1 MEKNHMYAN
10 ASSVYERLLLALHTT
25 AASSYKPARLLL
37 AVSWLVG
44 RLVLASLW
52 RERQCSS

>member
-1 MEKNHMYAN
+1 MEKNMYAN
-10 ASSVYERLLLALHTT
+10 ASSVYERLRLAPHTT
-25 AASSYKPARLLL
+25 AASSYKPARFLL

-52 RERQCSS
+52 RERRCSS